1 MFRFFALMW
10 DWKAEEASA
19 VAMDLGMK
27 LSRTSGSWQSVYSAP
42 GVKVFV
48 ADASQAMGAHR
59 FHDDAGVILG
69 EIFVRHHDVEN
80 EEPSREAVFGEQE
93 TVRALATEGRNLVSA
108 YWGNYV
114 AVVVSPGSRY
124 VIKDPT
130 GSLPCYHATHRGVGL
145 LFSCIADCTELDCMH
160 FPINWAYVRAK
171 SVDGPFHVEISPL
184 QGVTRVHPGECV
196 IYEDRGRVV
205 SRKFYWHPSG
215 FEGASVMIE
224 DPDSAARALRATVRS
239 CVHTLAARHPRV
251 LQQLSGGLDSSIVLG
266 CLADAPSAL
275 DISCYT
281 IYVPD
286 APSDERR
293 WARYATHRRGHRH
306 IEVAAD
312 LGSLL
317 FKDRPPLAPS
327 IEPVSSLGQ
336 WLKGPVER
344 RLAAEFGATA
354 VLTGDGGDPTF
365 GSTTYVFA
373 VDRALARY
381 GLGLKTLSMAAQVA
395 ARRDQTVW
403 HVLGNSLRRA
413 RHGTSMSD
421 FRALMSKSSRLVE
434 TEVKQAAAADHFPNP
449 WFNVGE
455 QIPLERIWRLGPLA
469 YAPMFYDLST
479 SQHGAAPLVVSPL
492 CAQPVYEIAARI
504 PADVHF
510 DAGRTRGLARRA
522 FAREVPEPILRRQW
536 KDRPLSPVADLVRT
550 NMAFIRD
557 RLLDGVLVRERIL
570 NRAALELA
578 LSGGPSKSD
587 AISGEILSHLDVELW
602 CASHQQVVMP

>member
-10 DWKAEEASA
+10 DWKADETSA
-19 VAMDLGMK
+19 VAMELGMK
-27 LSRTSGSWQSVYSAP
+27 LSGISESWRSVYSVL

-48 ADASQAMGAHR
+48 ADASRAMGAHR
-59 FHDDAGVILG
+59 LRDDAGVILG
-69 EIFVRHHDVEN
+69 EISVRHRDVEN
-80 EEPSREAVFGEQE
+80 EDPSGETVFGERE
-93 TVRALATEGRNLVSA
+93 TARVLASAGRNLVSG

-114 AVVVSPGSRY
+114 AVVVSPGSTY

-130 GSLPCYHATHRGVGL
+130 GSLPCYYATHRGVGL
-145 LFSCIADCTELDCMH
+145 LFSCIADCIELNCMH

-184 QGVTRVHPGECV
+184 QGVTRVHPGQGV
-196 IYEDRGRVV
+196 MFDGRGRVV
-205 SRKFYWHPSG
+205 SSVFYWHPLA
-215 FEGASVMIE
+215 FEDASVVID
-224 DPDSAARALRATVRS
+224 DPDSAARALRSTVRS
-239 CVHTLAARHPRV
+239 CVHTLAAHHLRV

-281 IYVPD
+281 FYVPD

-293 WARYATHRRGHRH
+293 WARCAAQRRGHRH
-306 IEVAAD
+306 IEVAGD
-312 LGSLL
+312 LGSLA
-317 FKDRPPLAPS
+317 FRDRPPLAPS
-327 IEPVSSLGQ
+327 VEPVSSSAQ

-344 RLAAEFGATA
+344 RLAAEFCATA

-373 VDRALARY
+373 VDRALACH
-381 GLGLKTLSMAAQVA
+381 GLGLKTLSMAARVA
-395 ARRDQTVW
+395 VRRDQTVW
-403 HVLGNSLRRA
+403 HLLGNSLRRA

-522 FAREVPEPILRRQW
+522 FVREVPEPILRRQW

-550 NMAFIRD
+550 NMAFIRE

-578 LSGGPSKSD
+578 LSGEPSKSD

-602 CASHQQVVMP
+602 CASHQ